1 MANYLAS
8 TYAAA
13 ARQAIKD
20 ASDIAD
26 SKLDKAIEM
35 GAIKESLLESEQVLA
50 DMESIIDHLETA
62 HRSLNECGYSEEWL
76 NVINMDGSFLPAIG
90 INKMDLLGSDDAK
103 FQASMEGIVDTIWS
117 WIKKIWNWI
126 IDAIGK
132 IVRFI
137 RGLIGSF
144 RDSKNTSEKAINALK
159 YVASGLT
166 AEDFKKIGEAIN
178 ALGKDGKYPSVQ
190 AVAERIGVEASL
202 ATWLAA
208 NSFGIVGIDVV
219 TIESVLNR
227 ANMEVT
233 EPNGKKHL
241 YGLLKAVEEFKV
253 FFPDEGVWS
262 SLVEKYKNSPEVHH
276 GNLIIKCLVDT
287 IRDFP
292 SKLPDIFTIRGS
304 EFMTVSGG
312 EMAACMRSSG
322 IVIEEFAPD
331 RNDKSRTTTYKINC
345 LPYADSV
352 EKVDYTS
359 HLKDVDQVISLLKSQ
374 SAFIIKAEAISKNI
388 AEKTAILNSRSA
400 TAARFMGECHK
411 TSIDAARCGVGSISA
426 TYATV
431 TGILQ
436 QTTRHLA
443 EAVTLMAKF
452 NTDIEYGARVI
463 GKIAET
469 IFKIAPQFKPQ
480 EKK

>member
-20 ASDIAD
+20 ANDIAG
-26 SKLDKAIEM
+26 SRLDKAIEM

-62 HRSLNECGYSEEWL
+62 QRSLNECGYSEEWL

-90 INKMDLLGSDDAK
+90 INKMDLIGSDDAK

-132 IVRFI
+132 IVRFV

-144 RDSKNTSEKAINALK
+144 RDSKNNSEKAINALK
-159 YVASGLT
+159 YVATGLT
-166 AEDFKKIGEAIN
+166 SEDFKKIGEAIN
-178 ALGKDGKYPSVQ
+178 ALGKDGKYPSIQ

-202 ATWLAA
+202 ATWLAE
-208 NSFGIVGIDVV
+208 NSFPIVGIDVAML
-219 TIESVLNR
+219 ESVLKL

-233 EPNGKKHL
+233 DPNGKKHL
-241 YGLLKAVEEFKV
+241 YGMLQAVEDFKV
-253 FFPDEGVWS
+253 FFPDKGVWS
-262 SLVEKYKNSPEVHH
+262 SLVDKYRSSPEVHH
-276 GNLIIKCLVDT
+276 GNLIIKCLVET
-287 IRDFP
+287 IREFP
-292 SKLPDIFTIRGS
+292 TKLPDIFTIRGS
-304 EFMTVSGG
+304 EFMTISGG

-331 RNDKSRTTTYKINC
+331 KNDKTHATTYKINC
-345 LPYADSV
+345 LPYSDSV

-359 HLKDVDQVISLLKSQ
+359 HLKDVDQVINLLKSQ
-374 SAFIIKAEAISKNI
+374 SAFILKAEAISKNI

-400 TAARFMGECHK
+400 IAAKFMNECHRS
-411 TSIDAARCGVGSISA
+411 SIEVARYGAGDISA
-426 TYATV
+426 VYSTV

-443 EAVTLMAKF
+443 EAITLMAKF